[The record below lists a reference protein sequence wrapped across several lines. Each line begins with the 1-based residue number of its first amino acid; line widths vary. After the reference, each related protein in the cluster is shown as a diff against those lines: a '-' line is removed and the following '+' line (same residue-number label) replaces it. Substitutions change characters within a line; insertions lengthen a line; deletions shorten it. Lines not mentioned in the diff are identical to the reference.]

1 MFAHG
6 DLWHAIDLL
15 AERSGLSA
23 SGLARKAGL
32 DATSLNKSKRMHP
45 DGRERWPS
53 TETLSKLL
61 TAAEMDL
68 LAFAQLVNSLSEQT
82 DAPTG
87 DQDQLAGEEE
97 RRAAA

>member
-15 AERSGLSA
+15 AERSALST
-23 SGLARKAGL
+23 SGLAREAGL
-32 DATSLNKSKRMHP
+32 DSTSLNKSKRMSP

-61 TAAEMDL
+61 AAAEVDL
-68 LAFAQLVNSLSEQT
+68 LAFATLMNSFPEQI
-82 DAPTG
+82 DAPIG
-87 DQDQLAGEEE
+87 DREQVDELEQS
-97 RRAAA
+97 RAAA